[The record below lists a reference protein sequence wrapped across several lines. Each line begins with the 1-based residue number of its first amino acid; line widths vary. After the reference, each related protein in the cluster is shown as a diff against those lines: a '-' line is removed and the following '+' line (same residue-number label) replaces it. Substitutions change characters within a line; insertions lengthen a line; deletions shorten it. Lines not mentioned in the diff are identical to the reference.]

1 MQCIHEVRIEN
12 ISVSKTQKISRTKQF
27 LKNASQ
33 NREINGGDI
42 LTLNLTNIA
51 WYFKGGGLGTKLNE
65 TTARKVEMSLS
76 IINRQ

>member
-1 MQCIHEVRIEN
+1 MRKFLYSGAVLAAVLAGANAEDMPLVENAMQLLARASSTSEV
-12 ISVSKTQKISRTKQF
+12 
-27 LKNASQ
+27 
-33 NREINGGDI
+33 

-76 IINRQ
+76 IIK